1 MTEDVNMSRFG
12 TASAAR
18 INSEA
23 HLLLYKDSLNTPK
36 RISFELL
43 VQVYFAKLLF
53 FLNSFVERFYFLHF
67 FKKQLLSFH
76 LISSRFISLYNL
88 IDDLIYN
95 SKPPQQ

>member
-18 INSEA
+18 INSGA
-23 HLLLYKDSLNTPK
+23 HLLLYKDTLNTPK

-53 FLNSFVERFYFLHF
+53 F
-67 FKKQLLSFH
+67 
-76 LISSRFISLYNL
+76 
-88 IDDLIYN
+88 
-95 SKPPQQ
+95 

>member
-12 TASAAR
+12 TAAAAR
-18 INSEA
+18 INSKA

-53 FLNSFVERFYFLHF
+53 FLTRLLKDFIFCTFL
-67 FKKQLLSFH
+67 
-76 LISSRFISLYNL
+76 RNGC
-88 IDDLIYN
+88 
-95 SKPPQQ
+95 

>member
-18 INSEA
+18 INSGA

-43 VQVYFAKLLF
+43 VQVYFAKLF
-53 FLNSFVERFYFLHF
+53 FLTR
-67 FKKQLLSFH
+67 LLKE
-76 LISSRFISLYNL
+76 FIFALF
-88 IDDLIYN
+88 
-95 SKPPQQ
+95 

>member
-12 TASAAR
+12 TARAAR
-18 INSEA
+18 INSKA

-53 FLNSFVERFYFLHF
+53 F
-67 FKKQLLSFH
+67 
-76 LISSRFISLYNL
+76 
-88 IDDLIYN
+88 
-95 SKPPQQ
+95 